1 MNKGFYS
8 FITTIL
14 CFLFIIPLSSQ
25 TPTASFATW
34 KDNKKAAYSIIHDDY
49 SNYVPGIFQYAYPI
63 AKARGIKICFGA
75 ITGFCDAPEW
85 SNARTM
91 IADGN
96 ECVNHSHNHKCG
108 GTAGQCSGLTTY
120 GIANF
125 ATELDLST
133 QLIETNTAVRPRFFI
148 HPYDAPSDAIINYL
162 KNTLGYLGARSG
174 NQLAV
179 NSSNFTDFMRLNYY
193 VYDGTASALAGLNT
207 AVDAAISSGGY
218 VVREFHGIDD
228 GSWAAMTQANYTS
241 HLNYVKSKMDD
252 GSIWSATTT
261 EAITYKMQRDAF
273 QPAVTY
279 DATAGTVT
287 VNFNSLQTINTAV
300 LRTPVTV
307 NVNLNGIA
315 GTYTVAQNGTAVLAT
330 RVGNNVSFNVYP
342 HQGVV
347 TLNCTDCSVTPPQPV
362 DVTNLAATPQQISVG
377 LTWTNPAAFDEIRVV
392 AQTSAISGSATSY
405 TTTGDFT
412 TGKIVYSSTGA
423 NTSVTGLTA
432 STQYYF
438 KTFTRLGTLWSSG
451 ISVTTTTTAVTPPSQ
466 PANILNFAATPQTN
480 AATLAWTNPTT
491 NYDEVMIV
499 AKPTTGF
506 ISTPGG
512 TAYTADANFTGAGTI
527 FEGGKVIY
535 KGIGTNV
542 NVTNL
547 AGGTRYYFRAYSRL
561 GTIWST
567 GVEVSAIPNSP
578 AVITPIPGCLQ
589 ASYFTNIALTG
600 TPALV
605 RGEAKID
612 NNWAAGAPATGIPA
626 DNFSVRWEGIANP
639 PVTGNY
645 VFTVTVDDGV
655 RLWINNVQ
663 VIDKWIDQA
672 STTYTANVALTQG
685 QSVPVRMEYY
695 ERGGSAVA
703 KLAWTIP
710 TLASQPIAFD
720 ATCPIVQPPV
730 AGFDAAKCYRMIARH
745 SNKHLE
751 ITSNS
756 TSNNIV
762 IQQDALKANDRG
774 QTWRIKNFDGT
785 HYQISNGF
793 SGKLITV
800 ANSSTANNAVI
811 YQYANQNTNNQKWA
825 FEKNTEGYYFISP
838 KHAPDK
844 VIDIT
849 GASTAN
855 KANAIQYV
863 KTGSTNQQWTVS
875 ETACPANTAALESSR
890 VIAFEG
896 RYENGKAL
904 LKWVVKSEDL
914 MDYFDIEKANE
925 AGEFKSL
932 KVINGTSVSEL
943 REFAY
948 SDENLIKGDN
958 YYRLTT
964 VASDGSSQTSQIVN
978 VKYAKPDAYAV
989 YPNPANDYFS
999 LDLSILDGQP
1009 VDISIMD
1016 AVGKIVKTEHID
1028 SAPLSQRFEIG
1039 ELENGQYFVRIQS
1052 KGKKMTMK
1060 KLRIIK

>member
-1 MNKGFYS
+1 M
-8 FITTIL
+8 
-14 CFLFIIPLSSQ
+14 
-25 TPTASFATW
+25 
-34 KDNKKAAYSIIHDDY
+34 
-49 SNYVPGIFQYAYPI
+49 
-63 AKARGIKICFGA
+63 
-75 ITGFCDAPEW
+75 
-85 SNARTM
+85 
-91 IADGN
+91 
-96 ECVNHSHNHKCG
+96 
-108 GTAGQCSGLTTY
+108 
-120 GIANF
+120 
-125 ATELDLST
+125 
-133 QLIETNTAVRPRFFI
+133 
-148 HPYDAPSDAIINYL
+148 
-162 KNTLGYLGARSG
+162 
-174 NQLAV
+174 
-179 NSSNFTDFMRLNYY
+179 
-193 VYDGTASALAGLNT
+193 
-207 AVDAAISSGGY
+207 
-218 VVREFHGIDD
+218 
-228 GSWAAMTQANYTS
+228 
-241 HLNYVKSKMDD
+241 
-252 GSIWSATTT
+252 
-261 EAITYKMQRDAF
+261 
-273 QPAVTY
+273 
-279 DATAGTVT
+279 
-287 VNFNSLQTINTAV
+287 
-300 LRTPVTV
+300 
-307 NVNLNGIA
+307 
-315 GTYTVAQNGTAVLAT
+315 
-330 RVGNNVSFNVYP
+330 
-342 HQGVV
+342 
-347 TLNCTDCSVTPPQPV
+347 
-362 DVTNLAATPQQISVG
+362 
-377 LTWTNPAAFDEIRVV
+377 
-392 AQTSAISGSATSY
+392 
-405 TTTGDFT
+405 
-412 TGKIVYSSTGA
+412 
-423 NTSVTGLTA
+423 
-432 STQYYF
+432 
-438 KTFTRLGTLWSSG
+438 
-451 ISVTTTTTAVTPPSQ
+451 
-466 PANILNFAATPQTN
+466 
-480 AATLAWTNPTT
+480 
-491 NYDEVMIV
+491 
-499 AKPTTGF
+499 
-506 ISTPGG
+506 
-512 TAYTADANFTGAGTI
+512 
-527 FEGGKVIY
+527 
-535 KGIGTNV
+535 
-542 NVTNL
+542 
-547 AGGTRYYFRAYSRL
+547 
-561 GTIWST
+561 
-567 GVEVSAIPNSP
+567 
-578 AVITPIPGCLQ
+578 
-589 ASYFTNIALTG
+589 TG

-612 NNWAAGAPATGIPA
+612 NNWAAGAPAIGIPA

-645 VFTVTVDDGV
+645 VFIVTVDDGV

-720 ATCPIVQPPV
+720 ATCPVVQPPV
-730 AGFDAAKCYRMIARH
+730 AGFDATKCYRMIARH
-745 SNKHLE
+745 SNKYLE

-756 TSNNIV
+756 TLNSIV

-793 SGKLITV
+793 SGKFITV

-838 KHAPDK
+838 KHASDK

-855 KANAIQYV
+855 KANAIQYI
-863 KTGSTNQQWTVS
+863 KTGGTNQQWTVS

-896 RYENGKAL
+896 RYDNGKAL

-943 REFAY
+943 REFSYA
-948 SDENLIKGDN
+948 DENLINGDN

-964 VASDGSSQTSQIVN
+964 VASDGSSQVSQIIN

-999 LDLSILDGQP
+999 LDLSTLDGQP

-1016 AVGKIVKTEHID
+1016 ALGKIVKTEHID

-1060 KLRIIK
+1060 KLMIIK